1 MAVLTTASKLGVITP
16 IVTSASE
23 DLLQTSHGRCLRA
36 QQDRIRKLC
45 RALYAASVRLRHP
58 DTLSIESLC
67 DEVEP
72 SHEVPLTQ
80 EVPLTSL
87 CVPVVERVD
96 VSRVER

>member
-1 MAVLTTASKLGVITP
+1 MLGVSTRAGHRP
-16 IVTSASE
+16 AKSACKE
-23 DLLQTSHGRCLRA
+23 GVCVVWA